1 MILLE
6 GINDIGA
13 FSAKASDL
21 IQADEQII
29 AQVHAAGLRIY
40 GATLTPFGGSNKQYG
55 GDYGTAAGEKQRQ
68 LLNRWIRTSGAF
80 DAVFD
85 FDKALRDPRHPG
97 PDAPEVRQRRPSA
110 PRRRRLPEDGRHRE
124 PQGVAAVRTLED

>member
-13 FSAKASDL
+13 FSAKASNL

-29 AQVHAAGLRIY
+29 KQVHAAGLRIY
-40 GATLTPFGGSNKQYG
+40 GATLTPFAGSNKQYG

-85 FDKALRDPRHPG
+85 FDKAVRDPRHPDRMLAKYDSG
-97 PDAPEVRQRRPSA
+97 DHLHPGDAGYKKMAASVNLRVLLQSA
-110 PRRRRLPEDGRHRE
+110 R
-124 PQGVAAVRTLED
+124 